1 MIDRFKICKKWVL
14 MMVKKFTRDSTLGI
28 RQNKF
33 RNLDLDSRSRKTVNQ
48 AQKKSPSLTAPDMK
62 SKRMQCSTL
71 CAEASAHNA
80 IVPVNIITS
89 VKKEYMI
96 TCVWMTPF
104 RLTLIEN

>member
-71 CAEASAHNA
+71 CAEASAHNDFCEKRVYDNLRMDDP
-80 IVPVNIITS
+80 VPINS
-89 VKKEYMI
+89 
-96 TCVWMTPF
+96 
-104 RLTLIEN
+104 N